1 VREIYRLNGRNPK
14 HSNGSGYIT
23 RSGHTMVNEDIISDL
38 ERKVFLENENEK
50 LKKEKAD
57 LIEWLK
63 IQFNERESSKYMDE
77 QDKAYVYDAV
87 LDQIEELNQGK

>member
-1 VREIYRLNGRNPK
+1 MREIYRLNGRNPK

>member
-1 VREIYRLNGRNPK
+1 MRQIYRLNGWNPK
-14 HSNGSGYIT
+14 HSNGPGYIT